1 VKSYPSIPG
10 SIGQDFRAI
19 PGAYI
24 FDKLDGSQVRAE
36 WTKKAGWAKFGTK
49 KRLLDTTDE
58 HLGEAVTVFRATM
71 EEGLTRLARDNR
83 WRHLVVFME
92 LHGPGSFAGQH
103 VEGEEKTLT
112 LFDLCPDK
120 RGVLGPRQFLRL
132 TRKLKV
138 PVVELLDQRNWT
150 QGFVQEV
157 REGNVPGV
165 TFEGVVGKAGDG
177 HKLVMAKAKT
187 QAWIDKVYA
196 TFGEGMG
203 NRIVYS

>member
-1 VKSYPSIPG
+1 MKAYPSIPG
-10 SIGQDFRAI
+10 SMGQDFRTI

-36 WTKKAGWAKFGTK
+36 WTKKAGWSKFGSK
-49 KRLLDTTDE
+49 KRLLDTTDLL
-58 HLGEAVTVFRATM
+58 LGDAVAIFNATM
-71 EEGLTRLARDNR
+71 AEPLTRLAVDNR
-83 WRHLVVFME
+83 WRYLIVFME

-103 VEGEEKTLT
+103 VKGEKKTLT

-120 RGVLGPRQFLRL
+120 KGVVGPHQFLRL
-132 TRKLKV
+132 TRKLDA
-138 PVVELLDQRNWT
+138 PVVTLLDQRNWT

-157 REGNVPGV
+157 RDGKLPDV

-196 TFGEGMG
+196 TFGPGMG
-203 NRIVYS
+203 DKIVYS